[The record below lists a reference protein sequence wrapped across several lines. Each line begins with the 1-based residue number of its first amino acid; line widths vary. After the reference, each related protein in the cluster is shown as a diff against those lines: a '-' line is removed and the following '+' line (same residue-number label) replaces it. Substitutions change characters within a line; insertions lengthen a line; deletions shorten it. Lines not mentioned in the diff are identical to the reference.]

1 MFIQLNARLVEE
13 DDQWKEVSRYYQIY
27 EDTLSAQTFDNV
39 QGNLLCWTIPLK
51 SNIIVT
57 IIVITPGGS
66 SFKRT

>member
-39 QGNLLCWTIPLK
+39 QGDLLCWTIPLK